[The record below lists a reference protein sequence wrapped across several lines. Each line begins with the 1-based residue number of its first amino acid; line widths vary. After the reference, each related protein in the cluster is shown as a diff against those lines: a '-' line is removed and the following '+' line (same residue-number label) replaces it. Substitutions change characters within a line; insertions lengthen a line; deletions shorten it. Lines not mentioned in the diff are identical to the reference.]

1 MIAVFVTFRYGD
13 DFNETKLAKIAETAQ
28 AKFQGMAG
36 LRLKAFM
43 IRADQREATNVYV
56 WDNEAAA
63 KAFFTPEAAESVTQL
78 YGARPTIEFATLAA
92 LVDNDRT

>member
-13 DFNETKLAKIAETAQ
+13 DFNEAKLAKIAEMSQ
-28 AKFQGMAG
+28 ATFQGMAG
-36 LRLKAFM
+36 LRLKVFT
-43 IRADQREATNVYV
+43 IRADRREATNVYV
-56 WDNEAAA
+56 WDNEDVA
-63 KAFFTPEAAESVTQL
+63 KAFFTPEAAERVTSL